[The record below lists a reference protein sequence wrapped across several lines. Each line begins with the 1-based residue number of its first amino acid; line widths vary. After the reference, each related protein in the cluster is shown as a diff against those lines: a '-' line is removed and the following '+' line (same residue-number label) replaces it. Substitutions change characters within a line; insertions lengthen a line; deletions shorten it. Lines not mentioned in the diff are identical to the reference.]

1 MLLNPAIFVKSK
13 DVSNILAIRVPHTNI
28 YNAGNMRRI
37 TDIYVYIYIYSRIY
51 ASLAHS
57 TAPETMDLFNLS
69 NRTAL
74 ITGATRGIGQQM
86 AIALAEAG
94 SDIILVQVY
103 LHSSQLL
110 LAWKTR

>member
-1 MLLNPAIFVKSK
+1 
-13 DVSNILAIRVPHTNI
+13 
-28 YNAGNMRRI
+28 MRRI
-37 TDIYVYIYIYSRIY
+37 ADIYINISIYIFQNRRHLAYSTTI
-51 ASLAHS
+51 
-57 TAPETMDLFNLS
+57 ETMDLFNLS

-103 LHSSQLL
+103 LHSHPN
-110 LAWKTR
+110 AR

>member
-1 MLLNPAIFVKSK
+1 
-13 DVSNILAIRVPHTNI
+13 
-28 YNAGNMRRI
+28 
-37 TDIYVYIYIYSRIY
+37 
-51 ASLAHS
+51 
-57 TAPETMDLFNLS
+57 MDLFSLS

-103 LHSSQLL
+103 SSCTRPGPT
-110 LAWKTR
+110 LANTYSETPPTKRQNSILKN